1 MCRIFSDAVF
11 CAMYCSAFVRR
22 FQLNFNIFNKDELFH
37 PHQCVLPVFL
47 CHGHCSIELWQHN
60 ASPICV
66 INEPKA
72 WFEIFLPWPLVQCA
86 PQTHLEVVIKDKMQ
100 DSMGWSSQIRR
111 LQFQC
116 LQMAALLFHCCC
128 SAFSLWEPVSCVCK
142 GYFSVW
148 LYLTGSPLV

>member
-100 DSMGWSSQIRR
+100 DSMASIHGLIFPNKKAAFPVFADGSVA
-111 LQFQC
+111 LPLLLQC
-116 LQMAALLFHCCC
+116 LFSMGTRELCLQGLF
-128 SAFSLWEPVSCVCK
+128 
-142 GYFSVW
+142 
-148 LYLTGSPLV
+148 

>member
-100 DSMGWSSQIRR
+100 DSMASIHGLIFPNKKAAVPVSADGSVA
-111 LQFQC
+111 LPLLLQC
-116 LQMAALLFHCCC
+116 LFSMGTRELCLQGLF
-128 SAFSLWEPVSCVCK
+128 
-142 GYFSVW
+142 
-148 LYLTGSPLV
+148 